1 MTAGNLNGEVLDLER
16 SVRQVARHA
25 ISAST
30 SRLQYKASKKQDKRR
45 QGFPHFENLSDA
57 YAVISNGL
65 AVKTSWLAGVN
76 EMAKLSAYN
85 DSIKLIPMID
95 KMQIARNLA
104 YLDRVRARQIKAAR
118 LATIKRLALIALFFT
133 AFGLFA
139 LYTGA
144 IN

>member
-1 MTAGNLNGEVLDLER
+1 MTQ
-16 SVRQVARHA
+16 SVTQKSLRQHLTPCKKYAKMTTSHL
-25 ISAST
+25 IPFTPASP
-30 SRLQYKASKKQDKRR
+30 K
-45 QGFPHFENLSDA
+45 GFENLSDA

-104 YLDRVRARQIKAAR
+104 YLDRVRARQIKATR

-144 IN
+144 IY